1 MFCAQSES
9 LSKGVGWGEGKV
21 VREVIKIILIRIF
34 LAKILQP
41 ETSLSLE
48 QNLREVGK

>member
-21 VREVIKIILIRIF
+21 VREVILIRIF